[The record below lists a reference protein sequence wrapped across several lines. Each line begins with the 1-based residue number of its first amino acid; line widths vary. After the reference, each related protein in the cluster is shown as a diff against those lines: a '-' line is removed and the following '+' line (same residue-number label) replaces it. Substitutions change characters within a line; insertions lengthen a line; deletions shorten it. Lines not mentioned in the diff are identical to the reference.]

1 VELITT
7 IDVAA
12 LPSKVTAD
20 VPVRPV
26 PVTVNAVPPPDEP
39 FTTYN
44 DVIVGAAKVL
54 IEFEAADDADVPA
67 LFVAVT
73 VNV

>member
-1 VELITT
+1 MELFTT
-7 IDVAA
+7 IDVA
-12 LPSKVTAD
+12 LVPSKVTAD
-20 VPVRPV
+20 VPVNPV

-39 FTTYN
+39 FTTFN
-44 DVIVGAAKVL
+44 DVIVGAASVV
-54 IEFEAADDADVPA
+54 IEFEAADAADVPA